1 MTKRDFQ
8 NQEYQ
13 QEQLYNDTVYSYT
26 SGIVWV
32 HRKVVDALIEEE
44 RRERDE
50 EKAFWMGELRSRT
63 AERDAA
69 RTRVAQLEAEKQT
82 LLESEMWGV
91 NCKPSAPDWLTKED
105 RETLLRLSYSLDYVQ
120 YATSADFIRSLL
132 ARSTPKL
139 KEPKDVN

>member
-105 RETLLRLSYSLDYVQ
+105 REKLLRLSYSLDYVQ

-132 ARSTPKL
+132 ARSTPKV
-139 KEPKDVN
+139 KEASND